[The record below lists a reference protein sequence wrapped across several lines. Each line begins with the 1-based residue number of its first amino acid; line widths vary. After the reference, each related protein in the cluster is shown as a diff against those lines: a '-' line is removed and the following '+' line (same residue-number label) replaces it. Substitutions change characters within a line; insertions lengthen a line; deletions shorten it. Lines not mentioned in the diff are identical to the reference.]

1 MRRALAWLAFALLAF
16 AAAVSCSG
24 ERATLG
30 LEEPLRVRAATFKEG
45 ALPGTLPAALDGG
58 PTALPAVT
66 AYESASTVVRPGQA
80 GKVLSGRTTSG
91 AVAVAVRFADLGSG
105 YWVLPVGGPDPQNG
119 GELVW
124 QADADFGVA
133 LPPGLHPLR
142 VVAIDAQGNA
152 GTQRDLGLCVTAT
165 VADNLNACNPARN
178 PPAAVISL
186 GWDVPADL
194 DLIVVGPTG
203 RVVDPKHPRIAPP
216 DAGADAGDAGGASGV
231 IDRDSN
237 AGCRSDGLARESLI
251 FQRPPPPGS
260 YFVYVNLFDA
270 CGKGPV
276 HFRVSLVE
284 AQLRPDGVTQQPVET
299 LVRTGTL
306 LPAEANGGA
315 RPGTFVFEIPFP

>member
-1 MRRALAWLAFALLAF
+1 MAWIASTLVAI

-30 LEEPLRVRAATFKEG
+30 LEEPIRVRATFKEG
-45 ALPGTLPAALDGG
+45 PLPGASPTTLDGG
-58 PTALPAVT
+58 PAALPTVT

-80 GKVLSGRTTSG
+80 GKVLSGRTTPG

-124 QADADFGVA
+124 QADADFGIG

-142 VVAIDAQGNA
+142 VVAIDALGNA
-152 GTQRDLGLCVTAT
+152 GTQRDLGLCVTAAI
-165 VADNLNACNPARN
+165 ADNLNACNPTRN

-186 GWDVPADL
+186 SWDVPADL
-194 DLIVVGPTG
+194 DLVVVGPSG
-203 RVVDPKHPRIAPP
+203 RVIDAKHPRTEA
-216 DAGADAGDAGGASGV
+216 DAGADAGDAGAAVGV

-237 AGCRSDGLARESLI
+237 AGCRADGLARESLV
-251 FQRPPPPGS
+251 FQRAPATGS

-270 CGKGPV
+270 CGKGPA
-276 HFRVSLVE
+276 HFRASLVE
-284 AQLRPDGVTQQPVET
+284 AQLRADGVTQVPVET

-315 RPGTFVFEIPFP
+315 RLGTFVFEIPFP